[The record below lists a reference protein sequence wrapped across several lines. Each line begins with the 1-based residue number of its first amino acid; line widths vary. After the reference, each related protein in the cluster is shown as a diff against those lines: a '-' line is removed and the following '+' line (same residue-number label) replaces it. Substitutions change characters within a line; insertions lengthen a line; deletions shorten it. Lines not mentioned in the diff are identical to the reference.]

1 MKLYLSSYHLGEQSD
16 RLVKLVGENKKAAIV
31 ANARDIWFPANIDR
45 TEHLSSEY
53 KDLENLGF
61 EVGELDLREYFG
73 EREKLISRLSE
84 YGLLWV
90 VGGNSFVLLRA
101 MKYSGFNIAVPQML
115 NEGALV
121 YAGYSAGVVVATP
134 TLNGIEL
141 MDDQYTVTDGYDDEI
156 VWDGMNLVNYSIVPH
171 YQSGH
176 PESDN
181 AEKCAKYFSEN
192 DLPYKTLRDGDVIIV
207 E

>member
-1 MKLYLSSYHLGEQSD
+1 MKLYLSSYHLGEQSH
-16 RLVKLVGENKKAAIV
+16 RLVELVGENKKAAIV
-31 ANARDIWFPANIDR
+31 ANALDIWFPANIDR
-45 TEHLSSEY
+45 TERLSGEY

-61 EVGELDLREYFG
+61 EVNEIDLREYFG

-101 MKYSGFNIAVPQML
+101 LKYSGFNIAVPQML
-115 NEGALV
+115 DEGSLV

-141 MDDQYTVTDGYDDEI
+141 MDDQYTVSDGYDDEI
-156 VWDGMNLVNYSIVPH
+156 VWEGMNLVDYSIVPH
-171 YQSGH
+171 YQSDH
-176 PESDN
+176 PESED
-181 AEKCAKYFSEN
+181 AEKCTKYFSEKN
-192 DLPYKTLRDGDVIIV
+192 LPYKTLSDGDVIIV
-207 E
+207 D

>member
-156 VWDGMNLVNYSIVPH
+156 VWDGMNFATLSIW
-171 YQSGH
+171 
-176 PESDN
+176 
-181 AEKCAKYFSEN
+181 
-192 DLPYKTLRDGDVIIV
+192 LP
-207 E
+207 